1 MHAFLHAHPW
11 LFYLLSGLII
21 FTARWHGAFC
31 ERRKRA
37 RREREEVNIPMRY
50 QPFAVPR
57 QVDTPTWLYTDR
69 QLH

>member
-11 LFYLLSGLII
+11 LFYLLSGLIVS
-21 FTARWHGAFC
+21 TAHYHGRIC
-31 ERRKRA
+31 ERRRKA
-37 RREREEVNIPMRY
+37 REHQKKINIPVRY
-50 QPFAVPR
+50 QPFSSR